1 MDETIKP
8 PTFEEFKKFCK
19 KKSNKTYRFEEIKP
33 RIKYLSKNF
42 KKLLKENDIK
52 PEITRALSTRYAYD
66 NSDFTS
72 WILYFGENKEKMNEA
87 RTKLASF
94 IYEDKPVFNISGNG
108 WGTGLTI
115 MLNLSS
121 KYD

>member
-1 MDETIKP
+1 M
-8 PTFEEFKKFCK
+8 
-19 KKSNKTYRFEEIKP
+19 KTYRFEEIKP
-33 RIKYLSKNF
+33 KVKHLSTGF
-42 KKLLKENDIK
+42 KKFIKENEIEPEWIK
-52 PEITRALSTRYAYD
+52 EISTRHAYD

-72 WILYFGENKEKMNEA
+72 WHLFFGENKEKINEA

-94 IYEDKPVFNISGNG
+94 IYKDKPVFNVSGNG

-121 KYD
+121 NYD